1 MSCERDKANLC
12 GVILAAGYG
21 ERMRPIT
28 DTIPKPL
35 IPVMGRPVFNIVAG
49 KLQRS
54 GAASLHAN
62 IHHLPEMFSGSGS
75 KAGIPVT
82 FHREEAILGTGGG
95 LGNMKKDLENY
106 DLILLHNA
114 DVISDIEFQPAIDFH
129 LREKALFTMILAA
142 GENSPDAAGEG
153 ALPPPGVYISDSSRV
168 MEIGAEPDGRSKA
181 AGYTGMAVLSREA
194 LEYFPAGR
202 KTGLV
207 EILRKMI
214 NQREGSVAGY
224 LAPADDKIPEWA
236 EIGTPSAYLNLH
248 RRILIDRIRFDP
260 GLEPPLLPLHVG
272 PGARIGKDTRWIGFL
287 EVGGNAEVGEGSV
300 LKNCVVLPETKV
312 ERETEAEYS
321 IFFPY
326 GVVKAEKI

>member
-1 MSCERDKANLC
+1 MSGERDKANLC

-35 IPVMGRPVFNIVAG
+35 IPVMGRPLLDIVAA
-49 KLQRS
+49 KLVRS
-54 GAASLHAN
+54 GAVSLHAN

-75 KAGIPVT
+75 ETGIPVT
-82 FHREEAILGTGGG
+82 FHREEMILGTGGG
-95 LGNMKKDLENY
+95 VGNMKKDLENY
-106 DLILLHNA
+106 HLILLHNA

-142 GENSPDAAGEG
+142 GENGPDAAGEG
-153 ALPPPGVYISDSSRV
+153 TLPPPSVYISGSSRV
-168 MEIGAEPDGRSKA
+168 MEIGAEPGGESRP

-202 KTGLV
+202 KAGLV
-207 EILRKMI
+207 GVLRKMI
-214 NQREGSVAGY
+214 NRKEGLVAGY
-224 LAPADDKIPEWA
+224 LAPAEGKVPQWA

-248 RRILIDRIRFDP
+248 RRILMDRTRFDP
-260 GLEPPLLPLHVG
+260 ALEPPPLPLHVG
-272 PGARIGKDTRWIGFL
+272 PGARIGKDTRWTGFL

-321 IFFPY
+321 ILFPD
-326 GVVKAEKI
+326 GVVKAEKR